1 MPKTKQVQLSRVR
14 WPRAANTDW
23 ELNCPS
29 CQRTLGY
36 QPIHVSEMRET
47 KFTCLF
53 CGKRGEA
60 VWNRD
65 GRMRLGGE
73 K

>member
-1 MPKTKQVQLSRVR
+1 MKKANTPHHSIR
-14 WPRAANTDW
+14 WPRASSTDW

-36 QPIHVSEMRET
+36 QPIHVSELREPR
-47 KFTCLF
+47 FQCLF
-53 CGKRGEA
+53 CGKEGEA
-60 VWNRD
+60 IWNRD
-65 GRMRLGGE
+65 GRSRLGA

>member
-1 MPKTKQVQLSRVR
+1 MPKSKAHIR
-14 WPRAANTDW
+14 WPRVANTDW

-36 QPIHVSEMRET
+36 QPIHVSELRET

-53 CGKRGEA
+53 CGKEGA
-60 VWNRD
+60 AIWNRD
-65 GRMRLGGE
+65 GRSRLGGA